1 MGVAVAVAGQHR
13 VGVACAPSYMRERGE
28 ARRMGVAVAVAWQH
42 QEGVACVPS
51 YRRAQQ
57 RCAAPFSRGRARR
70 MGVAVASLA
79 APEGV
84 ACVPSYM
91 REARPDEWASQS
103 LWPGS
108 AGLALHVCRA
118 TR

>member
-1 MGVAVAVAGQHR
+1 M
-13 VGVACAPSYMRERGE
+13 CAELQESAAEMCCALLERQGPTNGRCSSYG
-28 ARRMGVAVAVAWQH
+28 
-42 QEGVACVPS
+42 
-51 YRRAQQ
+51 
-57 RCAAPFSRGRARR
+57 
-70 MGVAVASLA
+70 LA

>member
-51 YRRAQQ
+51 Y
-57 RCAAPFSRGRARR
+57 
-70 MGVAVASLA
+70 
-79 APEGV
+79 
-84 ACVPSYM
+84 M

-108 AGLALHVCRA
+108 AGLALHVSRA